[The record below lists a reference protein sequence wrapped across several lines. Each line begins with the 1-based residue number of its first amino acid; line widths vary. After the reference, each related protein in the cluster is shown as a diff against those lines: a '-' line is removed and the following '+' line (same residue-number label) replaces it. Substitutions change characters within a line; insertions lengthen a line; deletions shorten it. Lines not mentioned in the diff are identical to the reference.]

1 MALFVGSVFLEDQ
14 SVLRLLDA
22 DYTFVNERL
31 AWHYGINGVKGDQF
45 RRVAL
50 ADANRFGIFG
60 KAAMLMVTSYPNRT
74 APVLRGAWILEN
86 ILGTPPASPPPN
98 VEALPENEEGR
109 VAITV
114 RERMELHRSQPGCH
128 ACHGVMDPLGFALEN
143 FDAIG
148 RWQTKDA
155 ETRNPINASG
165 QMADGTV
172 ITNVQDLRKAIS
184 ARPAQFTQTLV
195 EKLML
200 YALGRNLA
208 YYDMPSVR
216 AIVRQAGKDD
226 YRFSAILKAIVTSEP
241 FLHNHNPAAVAGVN
255 GKPAHVSN

>member
-1 MALFVGSVFLEDQ
+1 
-14 SVLRLLDA
+14 
-22 DYTFVNERL
+22 
-31 AWHYGINGVKGDQF
+31 
-45 RRVAL
+45 
-50 ADANRFGIFG
+50 
-60 KAAMLMVTSYPNRT
+60 
-74 APVLRGAWILEN
+74 
-86 ILGTPPASPPPN
+86 
-98 VEALPENEEGR
+98 
-109 VAITV
+109 
-114 RERMELHRSQPGCH
+114 MELHRSKPGCH

-148 RWQTKDA
+148 RWRTKDE
-155 ETRNPINASG
+155 ETGNPIDASG

-172 ITNVQDLRKAIS
+172 VTNVQDLRKAIS

-216 AIVRQAGKDD
+216 AIVKRAATDD

-241 FLHNHNPAAVAGVN
+241 FLHNRNPVVAVDAK
-255 GKPAHVSN
+255 GKPAHVSD